1 MSKNEGVAVVKNE
14 KAQLAERFTG
24 KVLACYGEISAK
36 AEFTSS
42 EKELIAGYFVKI
54 DESLKDQS
62 ISWRELE
69 ENGKMNEIAISLS
82 NKAMLGLDMRIDNH
96 FFVIPSRS
104 KKNGKI
110 TIKYITG
117 YKGEKHIAMQFAIT
131 KPLDIIAEL
140 VYSTDEFEPI
150 KSPDGDS
157 YVLKITN
164 AFSRGEI
171 IGGFA
176 YIKNDDER
184 LNRIFELSIQKI
196 LERKPTYVWDN
207 DNFWAKH
214 PEAMYKKTLIKEA
227 CKNIDIDVNKIKEF
241 RNVLDFEAAE
251 QLEQE
256 KVDAQEVAKE
266 ETGTGDIV
274 DVEYSEIVE

>member
-1 MSKNEGVAVVKNE
+1 MSKKEEVAVVKNE

-36 AEFTSS
+36 AEFTNA

-54 DESLKDQS
+54 DDSLKEQG

-96 FFVIPSRS
+96 FFVIPSRG

-140 VYSTDEFEPI
+140 VYSTDVFEPI

-164 AFSRGEI
+164 AFNRGEI

-256 KVDAQEVAKE
+256 KVEAQEIAKE